1 MNRIKDL
8 IKSYTNKVIQGLGR
22 NGYKIDSEIR
32 FYNLLIIII
41 SKFIQALK
49 GCFLKIFINKSRGL
63 IFLGN
68 NVRIR
73 HKNLIS
79 VGRTIFIGDNV
90 EINALS
96 KRGIVFGDNVSI
108 HRGTII
114 DCTGGIRSIGEGLKI
129 GNSVGFSPNCF
140 IQVRGK
146 VTIGDNVIF
155 GPFVKIFSENHNFSK
170 IDIPIANQGETRKG
184 VNIKSGVWVGSSAI
198 ILDGVTIGENAII
211 AAGSLVNSDVPAN
224 CIVAG
229 IPAKIIKNR

>member
-1 MNRIKDL
+1 MINTILNKL
-8 IKSYTNKVIQGLGR
+8 IHFLGR
-22 NGYKIDSEIR
+22 TNYKIDSNIS
-32 FYNLLIIII
+32 YYSILIII
-41 SKFIQALK
+41 SEKFIQ
-49 GCFLKIFINKSRGL
+49 FLRGL
-63 IFLGN
+63 LLKLFFKKSKGILFLGK
-68 NVRIR
+68 NVRIK

-114 DCTGGIRSIGEGLKI
+114 DCTGGIRSIGECLKI

-140 IQVRGK
+140 IQVRGE

-155 GPFVKIFSENHNFSK
+155 GPFVKIFSESHNFSK
-170 IDIPIANQGETRKG
+170 IDIPITSQGETRKG
-184 VNIKSGVWVGSSAI
+184 VNIESGVWVGSSAI

-211 AAGSLVNSDVPAN
+211 AAGSLVNNDVPAN
-224 CIVAG
+224 SIVAG